1 MTDNNNDGL
10 LTGIGRVALG
20 DLLRRSAARGGDRV
34 ALIEGERRTTFA
46 ELDADANRFARH
58 LIARGLPRGAKVAM
72 LCNNSTA
79 MVAAIFGIQKA
90 GLVWVPINT
99 MLGVDDIDYIVGH
112 AEVSLVVIDDN
123 LLANAGLAALLDRLG
138 LPRVVVELAGSG
150 VPAGAIAFKA
160 AIADQPPTEPQVAI
174 GERDLAQIM
183 YTSGTTARPKG
194 VMHSHLSVY
203 FAVLGNIGD
212 MGIGHRDVATCMLPL
227 FHCAQHVTALSFLAG
242 GNALVLM
249 RGFDPAALISAI
261 ARERITYM
269 VGLPLMYA
277 AVLNHPS
284 RAEHDLSSLRL
295 CIYAMAPMP
304 KPLLIR
310 LIDELCPNFA
320 LCTGQTEIYPI
331 TAMFRPEQ
339 QLQRFGNYW
348 GESAIVNDTAIM
360 DDDGNLLPWGEVGE
374 IVHRGPNVM
383 LGYYKNPEATEEA
396 RRFGWHHTGD
406 LGVIDADGQL
416 MFVDRKKDMI
426 KSGGENVPSVKV
438 EEVLL
443 RHPAIANAAV
453 VGLPHPHWTEAV
465 SAFVT
470 VKPGMSVDEA
480 AISAHCRDHLGGFEV
495 PKLVQILEALPM
507 TATGKIRKQELKAA
521 HAGLFEG
528 AGA

>member
-1 MTDNNNDGL
+1 MTDNNNNDGL

-20 DLLRRSAARGGDRV
+20 DMLRRVAARRGDRV
-34 ALIEGERRTTFA
+34 AVIEGERRTTFA
-46 ELDADANRFARH
+46 ELDATANRFANY
-58 LIARGLPRGAKVAM
+58 LIARGLGRGTKVAM

-99 MLGVDDIDYIVGH
+99 MLGPDDIEYITGH
-112 AEVSLVVIDDN
+112 AEAALVVIDDN
-123 LLANAGLAALLDRLG
+123 LLAQAPLAALLDRLN
-138 LPRVVVELAGSG
+138 LPRVVVELAGT
-150 VPAGAIAFKA
+150 VPAGAVTFAT
-160 AIADQPPTEPQVAI
+160 AIADQPATEPSVPI

-203 FAVLGNIGD
+203 FAVLGNVAD
-212 MGIGHRDVATCMLPL
+212 MGIGRNDVATCMLPL
-227 FHCAQHVTALSFLAG
+227 FHCAQHVTALSFLVG

-249 RGFDPAALISAI
+249 RGFDPAALIQAI

-277 AVLNHPS
+277 AVLHHPS

-320 LCTGQTEIYPI
+320 LCTGQTEMYPM

-360 DDDGNLLPWGEVGE
+360 DDDGNLLPRGQIGE

-406 LGVIDADGQL
+406 LGMVDQDGQL
-416 MFVDRKKDMI
+416 MFIDRKKDMI

-443 RHPAIANAAV
+443 RHPAVANAAV

-470 VKPGMSVDEA
+470 VKPGMSLDEA
-480 AISAHCRDHLGGFEV
+480 AVSEHCRAHLGGFEV
-495 PKLVQILEALPM
+495 PKFVRIVEALPM

-521 HAGLFEG
+521 HSGLFG
-528 AGA
+528 G

>member
-1 MTDNNNDGL
+1 MTDNNDGL

-20 DLLRRSAARGGDRV
+20 DLLRRSAARGGDRI
-34 ALIEGERRTTFA
+34 ALIEGERRTSFA
-46 ELDADANRFARH
+46 ELDATANRFARY
-58 LIARGLPRGAKVAM
+58 LLARGLLRGQKVAM

-99 MLGVDDIDYIVGH
+99 MLGVDDIDYILGH
-112 AEVSLVVIDDN
+112 AEVSLAVIDDT
-123 LLANAGLAALLDRLG
+123 LLANAPLAALLDRLK
-138 LPRVVVELAGSG
+138 LPCVAVELSG
-150 VPAGAIAFKA
+150 AAVTASTTFAA
-160 AIADQPPTEPQVAI
+160 AIADQPATEPQVAI

-203 FAVLGNIGD
+203 FAVLGNIAD
-212 MGIGHRDVATCMLPL
+212 MGIGRADVATCMLPL

-249 RGFDPAALISAI
+249 RGFDPAALIAAI

-277 AVLNHPS
+277 AVLHHPS
-284 RAEHDLSSLRL
+284 RSEHDLSSLRL

-339 QLQRFGNYW
+339 QLRRFGNYW

-360 DDDGNLLPWGEVGE
+360 DDDGNLLPWGQVGE

-406 LGVIDADGQL
+406 LGMVDADGQL
-416 MFVDRKKDMI
+416 LFVDRKKDMI
-426 KSGGENVPSVKV
+426 KSGGENVPSVKI

-443 RHPAIANAAV
+443 RHPAVANAAV

-470 VKPGMSVDEA
+470 VKPGMAVDEA
-480 AISAHCRDHLGGFEV
+480 GIADHCRAHLGGFEV
-495 PKLVQILEALPM
+495 PKLVRILEALPM

-528 AGA
+528 

>member
-1 MTDNNNDGL
+1 MTDNNDGL

-20 DLLRRSAARGGDRV
+20 DLLRRSAARSGERV
-34 ALIEGERRTTFA
+34 ALIEGERRTTYA
-46 ELDADANRFARH
+46 ELDATANRFANH
-58 LIARGLPRGAKVAM
+58 LLGRGLGRGAKVAM

-99 MLGVDDIDYIVGH
+99 MLGADDVDYILGH
-112 AEVSLVVIDDN
+112 AEVALVVIDDS
-123 LLANAGLAALLDRLG
+123 LLANAGLAALLDRLA
-138 LPRVVVELAGSG
+138 LPRVVVELAGTA
-150 VPAGAIAFKA
+150 PAGATTFAA
-160 AIADQPPTEPQVAI
+160 AIADQPATEPQVAI

-203 FAVLGNIGD
+203 FAVLGNVAD
-212 MGIGHRDVATCMLPL
+212 MGIGRADVATCMLPL
-227 FHCAQHVTALSFLAG
+227 FHCAQHVTALSFLVA

-249 RGFDPAALISAI
+249 RGFDPAALIQAI

-284 RAEHDLSSLRL
+284 RADHDLSSLRL

-320 LCTGQTEIYPI
+320 LCTGQTEIYPM

-348 GESAIVNDTAIM
+348 GESAIIDDTAIM
-360 DDDGNLLPWGEVGE
+360 DDDGNLLGRGEIGE

-383 LGYYKNPEATEEA
+383 LGYYKNPEATAEA

-406 LGVIDADGQL
+406 LGMFDQDGQL

-443 RHPAIANAAV
+443 RHPAVANAAV

-480 AISAHCRDHLGGFEV
+480 AISEHCRAHLGGFEV
-495 PKLVQILEALPM
+495 PKLVRILEALPM

-521 HAGLFEG
+521 HGGLFEG
-528 AGA
+528 

>member
-1 MTDNNNDGL
+1 MNENNDSL

-20 DLLRRSAARGGDRV
+20 DLLRRSAARCGDRV
-34 ALIEGERRTTFA
+34 ALIEGESRTSYA
-46 ELDADANRFARH
+46 ELDATANRFGQY
-58 LIARGLPRGAKVAM
+58 LLGRGLARGAKVAM

-99 MLGVDDIDYIVGH
+99 MLGADDVGYILGH
-112 AEVSLVVIDDN
+112 AEVSLVVIDDM
-123 LLANAGLAALLDRLG
+123 LLANAALSALLDRLK
-138 LPRVVVELAGSG
+138 LPSVVVQLSGAAVAGSTTF
-150 VPAGAIAFKA
+150 AA
-160 AIADQPPTEPQVAI
+160 AIADQPATEPQVAI

-203 FAVLGNIGD
+203 FAVLGNVAD
-212 MGIGHRDVATCMLPL
+212 MGIGRSDVATCMLPL
-227 FHCAQHVTALSFLAG
+227 FHCAQHVTALSFLVG

-249 RGFDPAALISAI
+249 RGFDPGALIQAI

-277 AVLNHPS
+277 AVLHHPS

-320 LCTGQTEIYPI
+320 LCTGQTEMYPM

-360 DDDGNLLPWGEVGE
+360 DDDGNLLPRGEIGE

-406 LGVIDADGQL
+406 LGMFDQDGQL

-443 RHPAIANAAV
+443 RHPAVANAAV

-470 VKPGMSVDEA
+470 VKPGMSLDEA
-480 AISAHCRDHLGGFEV
+480 AVADHCRAHLGGFEV
-495 PKLVQILEALPM
+495 PKLVRIVEALPM

-521 HAGLFEG
+521 HSGLFEG
-528 AGA
+528 